1 VSTILVADDN
11 SNIQKMVGIALKD
24 QGIEVVAVGN
34 GEAAVR
40 RIPDVHPDLVLADVF
55 MPVKNGYEVCE
66 FVKKDQRFSHI
77 PVILLVGAFDPLDE
91 HEAQRVGADGV
102 LKKPFVP
109 PEPLISMV
117 KSALSRSAGGSGR
130 PRPIPMPKR
139 PAAPPAG
146 ASIPNVEAVAPFGAA
161 GVGPTQDELGIPP
174 RPESVSFNEGETPPL
189 AFGNLLE
196 TNATNTTPAE
206 AQPSAEEYV
215 APAQHPALVDA
226 RSWSNKPAEEESEE
240 EEEPKGS
247 WRREESGEESIAAAD
262 SLGSVKDWRDF
273 EEPAKPAPAHAG
285 VEPVEEESKA
295 STSGFVAHGPAPE
308 ISEDH
313 PVGGNSHATEAESF
327 FASHTEHTAQEE
339 THEPVAAEE
348 NAEAPENLP
357 EQSKAYET
365 VFTPESYP
373 GLFVEEKRPTRLS
386 LKDDSADAP
395 SGFAEIS
402 TAEEEQTAGA
412 ADAKEKGHAPA
423 ASGAAKPASNLWEE
437 QVRQAAKSVAATWPG
452 EHSDEEFD
460 APPAEHA
467 KPFQA
472 ETVPAETPAT
482 SHADFQKRAIHEE
495 QAVEEWEIEDTPAGE
510 VHTPLEVSAEP
521 PARTAAPEAVPQI
534 HGPAVLAKAT
544 PPGAVDIEAVVAKV
558 LERLDPSI
566 FQSVTQQLLKPVV
579 EAIVRSELEK
589 RK

>member
-1 VSTILVADDN
+1 VSRILVADDN

-24 QGIEVVAVGN
+24 QGIEVIAVGN

-117 KSALSRSAGGSGR
+117 KSALSRSGGGSGR

-146 ASIPNVEAVAPFGAA
+146 ASIPNVEAAPAPLVAA

-196 TNATNTTPAE
+196 TNATSTTPAE

-226 RSWSNKPAEEESEE
+226 RSWSNKRAKEESEG
-240 EEEPKGS
+240 EEEPKGP
-247 WRREESGEESIAAAD
+247 WRRDESGEESIAAAD

-273 EEPAKPAPAHAG
+273 EEPAKSAPAHAD
-285 VEPVEEESKA
+285 VEPVEGESKA

-313 PVGGNSHATEAESF
+313 PEGGNSHATEAESF

-348 NAEAPENLP
+348 NAEVPENLP
-357 EQSKAYET
+357 EQSKAYES

-373 GLFVEEKRPTRLS
+373 GLFVEEKSPTRLS
-386 LKDDSADAP
+386 LEDDSADAP
-395 SGFAEIS
+395 SAFAEIS
-402 TAEEEQTAGA
+402 TDT
-412 ADAKEKGHAPA
+412 KEKGHAPA
-423 ASGAAKPASNLWEE
+423 ASGAATPASNLWEE
-437 QVRQAAKSVAATWPG
+437 QVRQAAKSVAASWPS
-452 EHSDEEFD
+452 EHSEEEFD

-472 ETVPAETPAT
+472 EKQTL
-482 SHADFQKRAIHEE
+482 
-495 QAVEEWEIEDTPAGE
+495 EEWEVEDTPAGE
-510 VHTPLEVSAEP
+510 VHTPQKVSPEP
-521 PARTAAPEAVPQI
+521 PARAAAPGAFPQT
-534 HGPAVLAKAT
+534 HEPPPA
-544 PPGAVDIEAVVAKV
+544 AVDIEAVVAKV

-589 RK
+589 KR

>member
-1 VSTILVADDN
+1 
-11 SNIQKMVGIALKD
+11 MVGIALKD

-146 ASIPNVEAVAPFGAA
+146 ASIPNVEAAPAPFGAA
-161 GVGPTQDELGIPP
+161 EVGPTQDELGIPP

-196 TNATNTTPAE
+196 TNATSTTPAE

-226 RSWSNKPAEEESEE
+226 RKWSNKPAEEESEE

-247 WRREESGEESIAAAD
+247 WRRDESGEESIAAAD

-273 EEPAKPAPAHAG
+273 EEPAKSAPAHAD
-285 VEPVEEESKA
+285 VEPVEGESKA

-313 PVGGNSHATEAESF
+313 PEGGNSHATEAESF

-348 NAEAPENLP
+348 NAEVPENLP
-357 EQSKAYET
+357 EQSKAYES

-373 GLFVEEKRPTRLS
+373 GLFVEEKPPTRLS
-386 LKDDSADAP
+386 LEDDSADAA
-395 SGFAEIS
+395 SAFAEIS
-402 TAEEEQTAGA
+402 TDT
-412 ADAKEKGHAPA
+412 KEKDHAPA
-423 ASGAAKPASNLWEE
+423 ASGAATPASNLWEE
-437 QVRQAAKSVAATWPG
+437 QVRQAAKSVAASWPSG
-452 EHSDEEFD
+452 LSDEEFD

-472 ETVPAETPAT
+472 EKQTL
-482 SHADFQKRAIHEE
+482 
-495 QAVEEWEIEDTPAGE
+495 EEWEVEDTPAGE
-510 VHTPLEVSAEP
+510 VHTPQKVSPEP
-521 PARTAAPEAVPQI
+521 PARAAAPGAFPQT
-534 HGPAVLAKAT
+534 HEPPPA
-544 PPGAVDIEAVVAKV
+544 AVDIEAVVAKV
-558 LERLDPSI
+558 LKRLDPSI

-579 EAIVRSELEK
+579 EAIVRSELEQE
-589 RK
+589 RDLLFPPAEDLFDRI

>member
-1 VSTILVADDN
+1 
-11 SNIQKMVGIALKD
+11 MVGIALKD

-130 PRPIPMPKR
+130 ARPIPMPKR

-146 ASIPNVEAVAPFGAA
+146 ASIPNVEAAPAAPAPFVAA

-196 TNATNTTPAE
+196 TNATSTTPAE

-215 APAQHPALVDA
+215 APARHPALVDD
-226 RSWSNKPAEEESEE
+226 RSWSNKPAEKESEE
-240 EEEPKGS
+240 EEQPKGS
-247 WRREESGEESIAAAD
+247 WRRDESGEGSIAAAD

-273 EEPAKPAPAHAG
+273 EEPTKPAPAHAD

-295 STSGFVAHGPAPE
+295 SPSGFVAHGPAPE

-313 PVGGNSHATEAESF
+313 AAGGNSQATEAESF

-357 EQSKAYET
+357 EQSKAYESL
-365 VFTPESYP
+365 FTPESYP
-373 GLFVEEKRPTRLS
+373 GLFVEEKPPTRLS
-386 LKDDSADAP
+386 LEDDSADAP
-395 SGFAEIS
+395 SAFAEIS
-402 TAEEEQTAGA
+402 TDT
-412 ADAKEKGHAPA
+412 KEKDHSPA
-423 ASGAAKPASNLWEE
+423 ASEAAAPPSNLWEE
-437 QVRQAAKSVAATWPG
+437 QVRQAAKSVAASWPS

-472 ETVPAETPAT
+472 GPVPAQTPAT
-482 SHADFQKRAIHEE
+482 SHADFQIRAIHEE
-495 QAVEEWEIEDTPAGE
+495 EGLEEWEIEDTPAGE
-510 VHTPLEVSAEP
+510 VHTPLEASPKP
-521 PARTAAPEAVPQI
+521 PARAAAPE
-534 HGPAVLAKAT
+534 T
-544 PPGAVDIEAVVAKV
+544 PPAAVDIEAVVAKV

>member
-1 VSTILVADDN
+1 VSRILVADDN

-139 PAAPPAG
+139 PAAPPGGAG
-146 ASIPNVEAVAPFGAA
+146 IPNVEAVPAAPAPFGAA

-174 RPESVSFNEGETPPL
+174 RPESLSFNEGETPL

-206 AQPSAEEYV
+206 AEPSAEEYV

-226 RSWSNKPAEEESEE
+226 RSWSNKPAKEESEE
-240 EEEPKGS
+240 EEEPKGP
-247 WRREESGEESIAAAD
+247 WRRDESGEESVAAAD

-273 EEPAKPAPAHAG
+273 EEPAKSAPAHAD
-285 VEPVEEESKA
+285 VEPVEEESEA
-295 STSGFVAHGPAPE
+295 SPSGFVAHGPTPE
-308 ISEDH
+308 ISENH
-313 PVGGNSHATEAESF
+313 PAGGNSNATEAESF
-327 FASHTEHTAQEE
+327 FASHAEHTVQEE
-339 THEPVAAEE
+339 THEPVGAEE
-348 NAEAPENLP
+348 NAEAPQNLP
-357 EQSKAYET
+357 EQSKAYES
-365 VFTPESYP
+365 VFSPESYP
-373 GLFVEEKRPTRLS
+373 GLFVEEKPPTRLS
-386 LKDDSADAP
+386 LEDDSADAP
-395 SGFAEIS
+395 SAFVEIS
-402 TAEEEQTAGA
+402 SDT
-412 ADAKEKGHAPA
+412 KEKDHAPA
-423 ASGAAKPASNLWEE
+423 ASGAAMPASNLWEE
-437 QVRQAAKSVAATWPG
+437 QVRQAAKSVAASWPSG
-452 EHSDEEFD
+452 LSDEEFE

-482 SHADFQKRAIHEE
+482 SHADFQIRAIHEE
-495 QAVEEWEIEDTPAGE
+495 QALEEWEEEDTAAGE
-510 VHTPLEVSAEP
+510 VHAPLQVSPEP
-521 PARTAAPEAVPQI
+521 QAHAAAPETP
-534 HGPAVLAKAT
+534 PAVID
-544 PPGAVDIEAVVAKV
+544 VEAIVAKV

>member
-1 VSTILVADDN
+1 VSRILVADDN

-117 KSALSRSAGGSGR
+117 RSALSRSGGGSGR

-139 PAAPPAG
+139 PAAPSGGAG
-146 ASIPNVEAVAPFGAA
+146 IPNVEAVPAAPGPFGAA
-161 GVGPTQDELGIPP
+161 GDGPTQDELGIPP

-196 TNATNTTPAE
+196 TNATSTTPAE
-206 AQPSAEEYV
+206 AEPSAEEYV

-226 RSWSNKPAEEESEE
+226 RSWSNKPAKEESEE
-240 EEEPKGS
+240 EEEPKGP
-247 WRREESGEESIAAAD
+247 WRRDESGEESIAAAD

-273 EEPAKPAPAHAG
+273 EEPTKPAPAHAD

-295 STSGFVAHGPAPE
+295 SPSGFVAHGPAPE
-308 ISEDH
+308 IAEDH
-313 PVGGNSHATEAESF
+313 PAGGNSQATEAESF
-327 FASHTEHTAQEE
+327 FASHTEYTSQEK
-339 THEPVAAEE
+339 TNAPVAAEE

-357 EQSKAYET
+357 EQSKAYES

-373 GLFVEEKRPTRLS
+373 GLFVEEKPPTS
-386 LKDDSADAP
+386 LGLEDDSADAP
-395 SGFAEIS
+395 SAFAEIS
-402 TAEEEQTAGA
+402 SDT
-412 ADAKEKGHAPA
+412 KEKDHAPA
-423 ASGAAKPASNLWEE
+423 ASGAATPASNLWEE
-437 QVRQAAKSVAATWPG
+437 QVRQAAKSVAASWPSG
-452 EHSDEEFD
+452 LSDEEFE

-472 ETVPAETPAT
+472 EKQTL
-482 SHADFQKRAIHEE
+482 
-495 QAVEEWEIEDTPAGE
+495 EEWELEDTPAGE
-510 VHTPLEVSAEP
+510 VHTPPEVPPEP
-521 PARTAAPEAVPQI
+521 PARAAAPGAVPQT
-534 HGPAVLAKAT
+534 HEPPPA
-544 PPGAVDIEAVVAKV
+544 AVDIEAVVAKV

-579 EAIVRSELEK
+579 EAIVRNELEK
-589 RK
+589 KR

>member
-1 VSTILVADDN
+1 MSRILVADDN

-117 KSALSRSAGGSGR
+117 KSALSRSGGGSGR

-146 ASIPNVEAVAPFGAA
+146 AGIPNVEAVPAAPAPFGAA
-161 GVGPTQDELGIPP
+161 GAGPTQDELGIPP

-196 TNATNTTPAE
+196 TNATSTTPAE
-206 AQPSAEEYV
+206 AQASAEEYV

-226 RSWSNKPAEEESEE
+226 RKWTNKPAAKEESEE
-240 EEEPKGS
+240 EEEPKGP
-247 WRREESGEESIAAAD
+247 WRRDESGEESIAAAD

-273 EEPAKPAPAHAG
+273 EEPTKRAPAHAD
-285 VEPVEEESKA
+285 VEPVKEESKA
-295 STSGFVAHGPAPE
+295 SPSGLVAHGPAPK
-308 ISEDH
+308 ISEGR
-313 PVGGNSHATEAESF
+313 PAGGNSNATEAESF
-327 FASHTEHTAQEE
+327 LTSHTEHTAQEE

-357 EQSKAYET
+357 EQSKAYESL
-365 VFTPESYP
+365 FTPESYP
-373 GLFVEEKRPTRLS
+373 GLFVEEKPPTRLS
-386 LKDDSADAP
+386 LEDDSADAP
-395 SGFAEIS
+395 SAFAEIS
-402 TAEEEQTAGA
+402 TDT
-412 ADAKEKGHAPA
+412 KEKDHAPA
-423 ASGAAKPASNLWEE
+423 ASGAATPASNLWEE
-437 QVRQAAKSVAATWPG
+437 QVRQAAKSVAASWPSG
-452 EHSDEEFD
+452 LSDEEFD

-472 ETVPAETPAT
+472 EKQTL
-482 SHADFQKRAIHEE
+482 
-495 QAVEEWEIEDTPAGE
+495 EEWEVEDTPAGE
-510 VHTPLEVSAEP
+510 VHTPQKVSPEP
-521 PARTAAPEAVPQI
+521 PARAAAPGAFPQT
-534 HGPAVLAKAT
+534 HEPPPA
-544 PPGAVDIEAVVAKV
+544 AVDIEAVVTKV

-589 RK
+589 KR

>member
-1 VSTILVADDN
+1 VSRILVADDN

-117 KSALSRSAGGSGR
+117 KSALSRSGGGSGR

-146 ASIPNVEAVAPFGAA
+146 AGIPNVDAAPAPFGAA
-161 GVGPTQDELGIPP
+161 GAGPTQDELGIPP

-196 TNATNTTPAE
+196 TNATSTTPAE
-206 AQPSAEEYV
+206 AQPSAEEYA
-215 APAQHPALVDA
+215 APAQHSALVDA
-226 RSWSNKPAEEESEE
+226 RKWSNKPAKEEREE
-240 EEEPKGS
+240 EEKPKGP
-247 WRREESGEESIAAAD
+247 WRRDESGEEGIAVAD

-273 EEPAKPAPAHAG
+273 EEPAKSVPAHADAK
-285 VEPVEEESKA
+285 PVEEESKA
-295 STSGFVAHGPAPE
+295 STSGSLAHGPAPK
-308 ISEDH
+308 ISEGH
-313 PVGGNSHATEAESF
+313 PAGGNSQATEAESF
-327 FASHTEHTAQEE
+327 FTSHTERTAQEE
-339 THEPVAAEE
+339 THEAVAAEE
-348 NAEAPENLP
+348 NAEAPQNLP
-357 EQSKAYET
+357 EQSKAYESL
-365 VFTPESYP
+365 FSPESYP
-373 GLFVEEKRPTRLS
+373 GLFVEEKPPTRLG
-386 LKDDSADAP
+386 LEEHSADSP
-395 SGFAEIS
+395 SAFAEIS
-402 TAEEEQTAGA
+402 TDT
-412 ADAKEKGHAPA
+412 KEKDHAPA
-423 ASGAAKPASNLWEE
+423 ASGAATPASNLWEE
-437 QVRQAAKSVAATWPG
+437 QVRQAAKSVAASWPS

-472 ETVPAETPAT
+472 EKQTL
-482 SHADFQKRAIHEE
+482 
-495 QAVEEWEIEDTPAGE
+495 EEWEVEDTPAGE
-510 VHTPLEVSAEP
+510 VHTPLEVSPEP
-521 PARTAAPEAVPQI
+521 PARAAAPGAVPQT
-534 HGPAVLAKAT
+534 HEPPPA
-544 PPGAVDIEAVVAKV
+544 AVDIEAVVAKV

-589 RK
+589 KR

>member
-1 VSTILVADDN
+1 MSRILVADDN

-117 KSALSRSAGGSGR
+117 KSALSRSGGGSGR

-146 ASIPNVEAVAPFGAA
+146 AGIPNVEAAPA
-161 GVGPTQDELGIPP
+161 GPTQDELGIPP

-196 TNATNTTPAE
+196 TNATSTTPAE

-215 APAQHPALVDA
+215 APAQRPALVDA
-226 RSWSNKPAEEESEE
+226 RKWSNKPAAKEESEE
-240 EEEPKGS
+240 EEEPKGP
-247 WRREESGEESIAAAD
+247 WRRDESGEESIAAAD

-273 EEPAKPAPAHAG
+273 EEPAKPAPAHAD

-295 STSGFVAHGPAPE
+295 STSGSRAHEPAPK
-308 ISEDH
+308 ISEGR
-313 PVGGNSHATEAESF
+313 PAGGNSNATEAESF
-327 FASHTEHTAQEE
+327 LTSHTEHTAQEE

-348 NAEAPENLP
+348 NAEAPQNLP
-357 EQSKAYET
+357 EQSKAYES
-365 VFTPESYP
+365 VFTSESYP
-373 GLFVEEKRPTRLS
+373 GLFVEEKPPTRLS
-386 LKDDSADAP
+386 LEDDSADAA
-395 SGFAEIS
+395 SAFAEIS
-402 TAEEEQTAGA
+402 TDT
-412 ADAKEKGHAPA
+412 KEKDHAPA
-423 ASGAAKPASNLWEE
+423 ASGAATPASNLWEE
-437 QVRQAAKSVAATWPG
+437 QVRQAAKSVAASWPS

-472 ETVPAETPAT
+472 EKQTL
-482 SHADFQKRAIHEE
+482 
-495 QAVEEWEIEDTPAGE
+495 EEWEVEDTPAGE
-510 VHTPLEVSAEP
+510 VHTPQKVSPEP
-521 PARTAAPEAVPQI
+521 PARAAAPGAFPQT
-534 HGPAVLAKAT
+534 HEPPPA
-544 PPGAVDIEAVVAKV
+544 AVDIEAVVAKV

-589 RK
+589 KR

>member
-139 PAAPPAG
+139 PVARPGG
-146 ASIPNVEAVAPFGAA
+146 ANIPNVEATPATPA
-161 GVGPTQDELGIPP
+161 GFETGTSEAGPTQDELGIPP
-174 RPESVSFNEGETPPL
+174 RPDSVSFNEGETPPL

-196 TNATNTTPAE
+196 TNATNTAPAE

-215 APAQHPALVDA
+215 APAQHPALLEA
-226 RSWSNKPAEEESEE
+226 RKWSNKPAAEEESEE
-240 EEEPKGS
+240 EEPKES
-247 WRREESGEESIAAAD
+247 WRREGEESIAAAD

-273 EEPAKPAPAHAG
+273 EEPAKPAPAHAD
-285 VEPVEEESKA
+285 VEPVEEESRA
-295 STSGFVAHGPAPE
+295 STSSSLAHESPPE

-313 PVGGNSHATEAESF
+313 HAGGNSNATEAESF
-327 FASHTEHTAQEE
+327 FASQAENTVQEE
-339 THEPVAAEE
+339 AHEPVAAEE

-357 EQSKAYET
+357 EQSKAYES

-373 GLFVEEKRPTRLS
+373 GLFVEEKPPTRLS
-386 LKDDSADAP
+386 LEDDSADAP
-395 SGFAEIS
+395 SAFAEIS
-402 TAEEEQTAGA
+402 TDTKERDYVPVASEA
-412 ADAKEKGHAPA
+412 AA
-423 ASGAAKPASNLWEE
+423 PASNLWEE
-437 QVRQAAKSVAATWPG
+437 QVRQAAKSVAASWPS

-460 APPAEHA
+460 APSAEHA

-472 ETVPAETPAT
+472 GPVPAETPAT
-482 SHADFQKRAIHEE
+482 SHADFQIRAVHEE
-495 QAVEEWEIEDTPAGE
+495 EGLEEWEIEDTPAGE
-510 VHTPLEVSAEP
+510 VHTPVEVSPEP
-521 PARTAAPEAVPQI
+521 PARAVAPGAVPQTDEPLALAAAI
-534 HGPAVLAKAT
+534 PPA
-544 PPGAVDIEAVVAKV
+544 AVDIEAVVAKV

-589 RK
+589 KR